1 MRTVSRRVRHVRQLT
16 VPVVLGFHQRPSVQF
31 AGFQFNLI
39 IITRRRRRRR
49 KKVVSV
55 QFYAGRIPLKN
66 TLSRKK
72 KKTRRRKRYPQRQ
85 KETVSFPCLRSSS
98 LSFASLFERTRRRT
112 RTRTRRRATTT
123 RENSEEIPLS
133 FTRMNRVAYRDHVPF
148 ALVHQLHRNPDAFA

>member
-66 TLSRKK
+66 TLSEEEEDTEKKTVSPTSKRDRLLPLPSLFLSFLRVSFRENKKKNKNKK
-72 KKTRRRKRYPQRQ
+72 KKKSDDDERKFRRDP
-85 KETVSFPCLRSSS
+85 
-98 LSFASLFERTRRRT
+98 SLFYTNE
-112 RTRTRRRATTT
+112 
-123 RENSEEIPLS
+123 
-133 FTRMNRVAYRDHVPF
+133 
-148 ALVHQLHRNPDAFA
+148 